1 MAIFSIALLLTIL
14 LLWSLVADRLAT
26 VPLTGPMVMTAGGL
40 LIASTGIADLS
51 NAHHAAYMLA
61 ELTLVVV
68 LFSDAARINL
78 QSLKKANRLPLQM
91 LAIGL
96 PGAMVAGIL
105 LGTWLFPELG
115 FWSIAL
121 LAAILAPTDAA
132 LGDAVVSSESV
143 PLLTRQTLSVESGLN
158 DGLVVPVVLMLACGA
173 NISHNVGSAAEWL
186 ALGAQQIGFG
196 VLAGVFVGWVGAWL
210 LRAAMDAGTLG
221 ESWQGIASLA
231 LAGLAWSIAEMLH
244 GNGFVSAFLAGLV
257 FGNKLDRP
265 AHFLFEFSEAEG
277 RLLVLSTF
285 ALFGAVLL
293 PEVLPYLNARVVI
306 YALLSLTVVRMLPVV
321 LSLLGTDSSWSERF
335 FLGWFGP
342 RGLASILFILL
353 VGESGAIPQYDLMIT
368 IVFTTV
374 ALSILLHGASAG
386 PLATFYG
393 KHHTVVSARRGVKD

>member
-1 MAIFSIALLLTIL
+1 MLLRIYGLTRDFTLAIFSIALLLTIL

-158 DGLVVPVVLMLACGA
+158 DGLVVPVVLML
-173 NISHNVGSAAEWL
+173 
-186 ALGAQQIGFG
+186 
-196 VLAGVFVGWVGAWL
+196 
-210 LRAAMDAGTLG
+210 
-221 ESWQGIASLA
+221 SL
-231 LAGLAWSIAEMLH
+231 IH
-244 GNGFVSAFLAGLV
+244 
-257 FGNKLDRP
+257 
-265 AHFLFEFSEAEG
+265 
-277 RLLVLSTF
+277 
-285 ALFGAVLL
+285 
-293 PEVLPYLNARVVI
+293 I
-306 YALLSLTVVRMLPVV
+306 
-321 LSLLGTDSSWSERF
+321 
-335 FLGWFGP
+335 
-342 RGLASILFILL
+342 
-353 VGESGAIPQYDLMIT
+353 
-368 IVFTTV
+368 
-374 ALSILLHGASAG
+374 
-386 PLATFYG
+386 
-393 KHHTVVSARRGVKD
+393 